1 MNGWQKAAW
10 VSSWIAPTA
19 GILTLVI
26 LALALA
32 SERQGTFL
40 AHLRAP
46 LQVRFFICG
55 VVYLVAHTI
64 VLYRVRK
71 GVGLKSSE
79 SSKLV
84 ADLQLFGFGYSEWRK
99 TIRNHEKQG
108 GRF

>member
-1 MNGWQKAAW
+1 MKGWQRAAW

-40 AHLRAP
+40 THLRAA
-46 LQVRFFICG
+46 LQVSAFICG
-55 VVYLVAHTI
+55 TVYLVAHTI

-71 GVGLKSSE
+71 GGGLKSSE

-84 ADLQLFGFGYSEWRK
+84 ADLQLFGFGYSEWRRA
-99 TIRNHEKQG
+99 IRRHEK
-108 GRF
+108 